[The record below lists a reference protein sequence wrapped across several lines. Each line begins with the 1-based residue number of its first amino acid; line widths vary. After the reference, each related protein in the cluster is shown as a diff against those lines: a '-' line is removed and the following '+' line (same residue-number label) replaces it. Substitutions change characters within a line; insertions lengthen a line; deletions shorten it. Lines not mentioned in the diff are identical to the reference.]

1 MVCAMTFGDWQTW
14 VFLGSL
20 GFLGYDHF
28 QLRREVSA
36 AKVDL
41 ANLRTHV
48 AENYVR
54 SPEVIRLSDEL
65 TSLRHT
71 VEEAVKLLHEIK
83 GAQQPTRG

>member
-1 MVCAMTFGDWQTW
+1 MSFSEWQTW
-14 VFLGSL
+14 VFLGSI
-20 GFLGYDHF
+20 GFLALDHF
-28 QLRREVSA
+28 RLRGDMAA

-54 SPEVIRLSDEL
+54 SPEVVRLSEEIS
-65 TSLRHT
+65 TLRRT

-83 GAQQPTRG
+83 GSHHQ